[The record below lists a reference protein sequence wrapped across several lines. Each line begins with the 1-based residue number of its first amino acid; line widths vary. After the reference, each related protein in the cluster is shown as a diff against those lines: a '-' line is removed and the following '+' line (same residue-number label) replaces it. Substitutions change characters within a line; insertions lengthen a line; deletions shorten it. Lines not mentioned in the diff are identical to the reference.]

1 MGSSPAK
8 RASDPA
14 ALRDP
19 PGAAAPPGAAQ
30 PAQDDLTWAISS
42 AWLERLSYTQKVG
55 GSSPSSPTMLKDQE
69 RSCCGSFWICEQAPI
84 PPSGRRLAAS
94 GPNW

>member
-8 RASDPA
+8 RTSDPA
-14 ALRDP
+14 ALREP

-55 GSSPSSPTMLKDQE
+55 GSSPSSPTISVL
-69 RSCCGSFWICEQAPI
+69 I
-84 PPSGRRLAAS
+84 
-94 GPNW
+94 